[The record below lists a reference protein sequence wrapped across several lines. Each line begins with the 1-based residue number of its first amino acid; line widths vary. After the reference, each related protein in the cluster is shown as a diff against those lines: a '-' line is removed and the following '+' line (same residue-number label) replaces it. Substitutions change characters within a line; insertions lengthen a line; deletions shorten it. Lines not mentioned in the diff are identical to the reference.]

1 MSDTAR
7 IYLNGEGL
15 DAPAGASVLGALER
29 AKPEAA
35 AAVRAGERIITD
47 SRGLPT
53 DPAAVVYDGAI
64 FRLVRARSR
73 DAEDNSKI

>member
-7 IYLNGEGL
+7 IYFDGKGV
-15 DAPAGASVLGALER
+15 DAPAGSSVIDALELVN
-29 AKPEAA
+29 PESA
-35 AAVRAGERIITD
+35 AAVRGGEKAITD

-53 DPAAVVYDGAI
+53 EPSAQVYSGAI

-73 DAEDNSKI
+73 DNDETTE